1 MYMATGV
8 NGRFQAV
15 AAQHAGPGNRN
26 GGGGVTVPHLD
37 EGAVTALAR
46 KSKKK
51 TATFPLV
58 TGVGFGDFTAMVFSF
73 TGLGLLLNQASE
85 LFTLFKWVGAFYLIY
100 LGIQLWRMPVESTD
114 WSDDTPM
121 SQSPSRMLWHAWITT
136 ALNPKSIVFFLAFLP
151 QFINPESDF
160 LIQVSVL
167 GTTFWVL
174 AVINALGYAWLA
186 SRLSQK
192 LRNPIFKQGLN
203 RVGGSLLAGAGGLSL
218 ITKS

>member
-1 MYMATGV
+1 MV
-8 NGRFQAV
+8 IDFQTWITFAIASEFILLIPGPTILLVV
-15 AAQHAGPGNRN
+15 AYSLSHG
-26 GGGGVTVPHLD
+26 
-37 EGAVTALAR
+37 
-46 KSKKK
+46 K

-58 TGVGFGDFTAMVFSF
+58 TGVGLGDFTAMVFSF

-85 LFTLFKWVGAFYLIY
+85 LFTLFKWVGALYLIY

-114 WSDDTPM
+114 WSDDTSM
-121 SQSPSRMLWHAWITT
+121 SQSPSKMLWHAWITT

-167 GTTFWVL
+167 GITFWVL

>member
-1 MYMATGV
+1 MV
-8 NGRFQAV
+8 IDFQTWITFAIASEFILLIPGPTILLVV
-15 AAQHAGPGNRN
+15 AYSLSHG
-26 GGGGVTVPHLD
+26 
-37 EGAVTALAR
+37 
-46 KSKKK
+46 K

-58 TGVGFGDFTAMVFSF
+58 TGVGLVDFTAMVFSF

-85 LFTLFKWVGAFYLIY
+85 LFTLFKWVGALYLIY

-160 LIQVSVL
+160 LILVSVL

-174 AVINALGYAWLA
+174 AVINALGY
-186 SRLSQK
+186 
-192 LRNPIFKQGLN
+192 
-203 RVGGSLLAGAGGLSL
+203 V
-218 ITKS
+218 

>member
-1 MYMATGV
+1 MV
-8 NGRFQAV
+8 IDFQTWITFAIASEFILLIPRPRILLVV
-15 AAQHAGPGNRN
+15 AYSLSHG
-26 GGGGVTVPHLD
+26 
-37 EGAVTALAR
+37 
-46 KSKKK
+46 K

-58 TGVGFGDFTAMVFSF
+58 MGDFTAMVFSF

-85 LFTLFKWVGAFYLIY
+85 LFTLFKWVGALYLIY

-167 GTTFWVL
+167 GTTFLVL

-192 LRNPIFKQGLN
+192 LRNPIFKQALN

>member
-1 MYMATGV
+1 
-8 NGRFQAV
+8 
-15 AAQHAGPGNRN
+15 
-26 GGGGVTVPHLD
+26 
-37 EGAVTALAR
+37 
-46 KSKKK
+46 
-51 TATFPLV
+51 
-58 TGVGFGDFTAMVFSF
+58 
-73 TGLGLLLNQASE
+73 
-85 LFTLFKWVGAFYLIY
+85 
-100 LGIQLWRMPVESTD
+100 MPVESTD

-167 GTTFWVL
+167 GATFWVL
-174 AVINALGYAWLA
+174 AVINALGYAWLD

-203 RVGGSLLAGAGGLSL
+203 HAGGSLLAGAGGLSL

>member
-1 MYMATGV
+1 
-8 NGRFQAV
+8 
-15 AAQHAGPGNRN
+15 
-26 GGGGVTVPHLD
+26 
-37 EGAVTALAR
+37 
-46 KSKKK
+46 
-51 TATFPLV
+51 
-58 TGVGFGDFTAMVFSF
+58 
-73 TGLGLLLNQASE
+73 
-85 LFTLFKWVGAFYLIY
+85 
-100 LGIQLWRMPVESTD
+100 
-114 WSDDTPM
+114 
-121 SQSPSRMLWHAWITT
+121 MLWHAWITT

-203 RVGGSLLAGAGGLSL
+203 HAGGSLLAGAGGFFSRADPGFPIRKLR
-218 ITKS
+218 KGPRF

>member
-1 MYMATGV
+1 M
-8 NGRFQAV
+8 
-15 AAQHAGPGNRN
+15 
-26 GGGGVTVPHLD
+26 
-37 EGAVTALAR
+37 
-46 KSKKK
+46 
-51 TATFPLV
+51 

-85 LFTLFKWVGAFYLIY
+85 LFTLFKWLGALYLIY

-114 WSDDTPM
+114 CCDDTPM

-203 RVGGSLLAGAGGLSL
+203 RVGGSLVAGAGGLSL

>member
-1 MYMATGV
+1 
-8 NGRFQAV
+8 
-15 AAQHAGPGNRN
+15 
-26 GGGGVTVPHLD
+26 
-37 EGAVTALAR
+37 
-46 KSKKK
+46 
-51 TATFPLV
+51 
-58 TGVGFGDFTAMVFSF
+58 
-73 TGLGLLLNQASE
+73 
-85 LFTLFKWVGAFYLIY
+85 
-100 LGIQLWRMPVESTD
+100 MPVESTD

-167 GTTFWVL
+167 GTTFWVF

-192 LRNPIFKQGLN
+192 LRNLIFKQGLN

>member
-1 MYMATGV
+1 MV
-8 NGRFQAV
+8 INFQTWITFAIASEFILLIPGPMILLVV
-15 AAQHAGPGNRN
+15 AYSLSHG
-26 GGGGVTVPHLD
+26 
-37 EGAVTALAR
+37 
-46 KSKKK
+46 K

-85 LFTLFKWVGAFYLIY
+85 LFTLFKWVGALYLIY

-136 ALNPKSIVFFLAFLP
+136 ALNPKTNVYFLAFLP
-151 QFINPESDF
+151 QFINPESEF

-186 SRLSQK
+186 VGSVRSFATLFS
-192 LRNPIFKQGLN
+192 N
-203 RVGGSLLAGAGGLSL
+203 RV
-218 ITKS
+218 

>member
-1 MYMATGV
+1 MV
-8 NGRFQAV
+8 IDFQTWITFAIASEFILLIPRPTILLVV
-15 AAQHAGPGNRN
+15 AYSLSHG
-26 GGGGVTVPHLD
+26 
-37 EGAVTALAR
+37 
-46 KSKKK
+46 K

-58 TGVGFGDFTAMVFSF
+58 TGVSLGNFTAMVFSF

-85 LFTLFKWVGAFYLIY
+85 LFTLFKWVGALYLIY

-167 GTTFWVL
+167 GITFWVL

-203 RVGGSLLAGAGGLSL
+203 SVGGSLLAGAGGLSL

>member
-1 MYMATGV
+1 MCI
-8 NGRFQAV
+8 RD
-15 AAQHAGPGNRN
+15 R
-26 GGGGVTVPHLD
+26 
-37 EGAVTALAR
+37 
-46 KSKKK
+46 
-51 TATFPLV
+51 
-58 TGVGFGDFTAMVFSF
+58 
-73 TGLGLLLNQASE
+73 
-85 LFTLFKWVGAFYLIY
+85 
-100 LGIQLWRMPVESTD
+100 D
-114 WSDDTPM
+114 WSDDRPM

-136 ALNPKSIVFFLAFLP
+136 ALNPKSIVFFLAIPP

-192 LRNPIFKQGLN
+192 LRSPIFKQGLN
-203 RVGGSLLAGAGGLSL
+203 RAGGSLLAGAESLSL

>member
-1 MYMATGV
+1 MDYLC
-8 NGRFQAV
+8 
-15 AAQHAGPGNRN
+15 NRL
-26 GGGGVTVPHLD
+26 GIHSADSRADDPACGCVFPFPW
-37 EGAVTALAR
+37 
-46 KSKKK
+46 K
-51 TATFPLV
+51 TATFPLM
-58 TGVGFGDFTAMVFSF
+58 TGVGLGDFTAMVFSF

-85 LFTLFKWVGAFYLIY
+85 LFTLFKWVGALYLIY

-136 ALNPKSIVFFLAFLP
+136 VLNPKSIVFFLAFLP
-151 QFINPESDF
+151 QLINPESDF